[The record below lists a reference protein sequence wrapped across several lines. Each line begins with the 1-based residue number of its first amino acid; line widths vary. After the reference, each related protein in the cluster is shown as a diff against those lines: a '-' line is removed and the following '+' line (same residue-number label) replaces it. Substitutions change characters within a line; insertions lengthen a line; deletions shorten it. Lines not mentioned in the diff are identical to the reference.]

1 MRNERKALT
10 IIKKNADNAFQLLV
24 SEDFMKKLIPLS
36 GEIEIESR
44 AVSFGKG
51 GDKGEQF
58 YLFKIPLIYSNILL
72 EGAIIV
78 MKDGE
83 NIIIRGV

>member
-1 MRNERKALT
+1 MRNERKAIA
-10 IIKKNADNAFQLLV
+10 IIKKNASAAAQILV

-36 GEIEIESR
+36 AEIEIESK
-44 AVSFGKG
+44 VVTFGK

-72 EGAIIV
+72 EGAIII

-83 NIIIRGV
+83 NVVIQGV